1 MQTLIFNTT
10 KKTIFLW
17 SESPGESEILITYDR
32 ISTVKVGEGFYEAM
46 QREESSDDKSI
57 VGTYPVFRCPIS
69 NTNMII
75 EK

>member
-10 KKTIFLW
+10 KKTIVLW
-17 SESPGESEILITYDR
+17 SNTPGESEILITYDR
-32 ISTVKVGEGFYEAM
+32 ISTVKVGEGVYEAM
-46 QREESSDDKSI
+46 QREESSDDKTI

>member
-1 MQTLIFNTT
+1 MQTLVFNTT
-10 KKTIFLW
+10 EKTIVLW
-17 SESPGESEILITYDR
+17 SDVPGSEVLRTYGR
-32 ISTVKVGEGFYEAM
+32 ISTVKVGDGFYEAM
-46 QREESSDDKSI
+46 QREESSEDKVT

>member
-1 MQTLIFNTT
+1 MQTLVFNTT
-10 KKTIFLW
+10 EKTIVLW
-17 SESPGESEILITYDR
+17 SGGRGSEILMRYDR
-32 ISTVKVGEGFYEAM
+32 ISTVKIGDGFYEAM
-46 QREESSDDKSI
+46 QREESSDDKTI

>member
-1 MQTLIFNTT
+1 MQTLVFNTT
-10 KKTIFLW
+10 EKTIVLW
-17 SESPGESEILITYDR
+17 SDVPGSEILRTYDR

-46 QREESSDDKSI
+46 QREGSSDDKTI